1 MTRRILLSVAA
12 ASAAIVLTASTAHA
26 QRASTLTNRSQRVV
40 ATYQFGAPRYAMAV
54 SAMAIPAKVTVAD
67 SAGTLVARARLR
79 GETTDRPLA
88 VSVIENDLVLQ
99 GETSQGV
106 LTVVLDR
113 QATGTEGKVTSG
125 RWSVGDAQGTLRGRK
140 GE

>member
-26 QRASTLTNRSQRVV
+26 QRGLVTTNRSQRVV
-40 ATYQFGAPRYAMAV
+40 ATYQFGAPRYAMAL
-54 SAMAIPAKVTVAD
+54 PTTVTVAD
-67 SAGTLVARARLR
+67 SAGTLVARARLK
-79 GETTDRPLA
+79 GETTERPLA

-99 GETSQGV
+99 GETTQGV
-106 LTVVLDR
+106 LTIVLDR
-113 QATGTEGKVTSG
+113 QATGTEGKLTSG
-125 RWSVGDAQGTLRGRK
+125 RWAVGDAQGTLRARK